1 MSDSCSKAAH
11 PIVANK
17 PKAVDHAVAA
27 AEPNAGMQQ
36 HSLGQLPRQ
45 RGERV
50 PGEVRL
56 RILIVYAVLCD
67 PYGQRGRCGLG
78 VQLQQLRK
86 QSLTEA
92 PRACRPVPASAR
104 LGSADRKRY
113 GVES

>member
-1 MSDSCSKAAH
+1 MNDSCSKAAH

-86 QSLTEA
+86 QTEA
-92 PRACRPVPASAR
+92 PRACRPVPA
-104 LGSADRKRY
+104 
-113 GVES
+113 